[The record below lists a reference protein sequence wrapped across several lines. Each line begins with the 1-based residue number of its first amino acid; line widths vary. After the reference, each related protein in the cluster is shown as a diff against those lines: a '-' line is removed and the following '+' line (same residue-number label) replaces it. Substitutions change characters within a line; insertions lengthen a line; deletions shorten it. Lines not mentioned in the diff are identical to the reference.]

1 MKIQK
6 FVPILLASALLASCK
21 TGTPD
26 VSSSSP
32 SNEQSASS
40 ALSSEE
46 STAPVTS
53 EETSVSSEETPVSS
67 ETSSSSEVTTPSSSE
82 EPVTPPASS
91 SSEEPTPA
99 VISSWEQITEGARTQ
114 VNSFFTKFHRDGKES
129 THKPDDFLPALPVA
143 PSVAWTYDKSYGAEF
158 GNSFGVAAL
167 TGDDTNENKALVAQ
181 YNKLLLAK
189 GWTKATDSDFDDFD
203 IVGLAL
209 YGTNVYCMDD
219 SDSNKRLVAEIIPC
233 ADAEGDGLMTY
244 APMDPEGNEI
254 TSGIFIVVQ
263 TA

>member
-21 TGTPD
+21 TPTPA
-26 VSSSSP
+26 VSSSVP
-32 SNEQSASS
+32 SNEQPASS
-40 ALSSEE
+40 VSTSKE
-46 STAPVTS
+46 STTPTTS
-53 EETSVSSEETPVSS
+53 EEKPASS
-67 ETSSSSEVTTPSSSE
+67 ETSSSEVTTPSSSSE
-82 EPVTPPASS
+82 EPVTPPAPS
-91 SSEEPTPA
+91 SSEEPAPA
-99 VISSWEQITEGARTQ
+99 VISSWEQITESARTQ
-114 VNSFFTKFHRDGKES
+114 VNLFFTKFHRDGKES

-143 PSVAWTYDKSYGAEF
+143 PSVAWTYDESYGAQY

-167 TGDDTNENKALVAQ
+167 TGDDANENKALIAQ

-189 GWTKATDSDFDDFD
+189 GWVKATDSDFDV
-203 IVGLAL
+203 IGLAL
-209 YGTNVYCMDD
+209 YGTNVYCIDDTD
-219 SDSNKRLVAEIIPC
+219 SDKRLVAEIIPC

>member
-40 ALSSEE
+40 ALPSEE
-46 STAPVTS
+46 STAPVIS

-67 ETSSSSEVTTPSSSE
+67 ETSSSSE
-82 EPVTPPASS
+82 EPVTPPAPS

-203 IVGLAL
+203 VIGLAL
-209 YGTNVYCMDD
+209 YGANVYCMDD
-219 SDSNKRLVAEIIPC
+219 SDSKKRLVAEIIPC
-233 ADAEGDGLMTY
+233 ADAKGDGLMTY

>member
-21 TGTPD
+21 TPTPA
-26 VSSSSP
+26 VSSSVP
-32 SNEQSASS
+32 SNEQPASS
-40 ALSSEE
+40 VSTSKE
-46 STAPVTS
+46 STTPTTS
-53 EETSVSSEETPVSS
+53 EEKPASS
-67 ETSSSSEVTTPSSSE
+67 ETSSSEVTTPSSSSE
-82 EPVTPPASS
+82 EPVTPPAPS
-91 SSEEPTPA
+91 SSEEPAPA
-99 VISSWEQITEGARTQ
+99 VISSWEQITESARTQ
-114 VNSFFTKFHRDGKES
+114 VNLFFTKFHRDGKES

-143 PSVAWTYDKSYGAEF
+143 PSVAWTYDESYGAQY

-167 TGDDTNENKALVAQ
+167 TGDDANENKALIAQ

-189 GWTKATDSDFDDFD
+189 GWVKATDSDFDDFD
-203 IVGLAL
+203 VIGLAL
-209 YGTNVYCMDD
+209 YGTNVYCIDDTD
-219 SDSNKRLVAEIIPC
+219 SDKRLVAEIIPC

>member
-40 ALSSEE
+40 ALPSEE

-67 ETSSSSEVTTPSSSE
+67 ETSSSSE

-189 GWTKATDSDFDDFD
+189 GWTKATDSDFD

-219 SDSNKRLVAEIIPC
+219 SDSKKRLVAEIIPC

>member
-26 VSSSSP
+26 VSSSVP
-32 SNEQSASS
+32 SNEQPASS
-40 ALSSEE
+40 VLPSGE

-53 EETSVSSEETPVSS
+53 EETSASSEETPVSS
-67 ETSSSSEVTTPSSSE
+67 ETSSSSE

-219 SDSNKRLVAEIIPC
+219 SDSKKRLVAEIIPC
-233 ADAEGDGLMTY
+233 ADAEGDGLTIF

>member
-21 TGTPD
+21 TPTPV
-26 VSSSSP
+26 VSSSAP
-32 SNEQSASS
+32 SNEQPASS
-40 ALSSEE
+40 VLPSEE
-46 STAPVTS
+46 ST
-53 EETSVSSEETPVSS
+53 TPA
-67 ETSSSSEVTTPSSSE
+67 SSE
-82 EPVTPPASS
+82 EPA
-91 SSEEPTPA
+91 PA
-99 VISSWEQITEGARTQ
+99 VISSWEQITESARTQ
-114 VNSFFTKFHRDGKES
+114 VNLFFTKFHRDGKES
-129 THKPDDFLPALPVA
+129 AHKPDDFLPVLPVA
-143 PSVAWTYDKSYGAEF
+143 PSVAWTYDESYGAKY

-167 TGDDTNENKALVAQ
+167 TGDDANENKALIAQ

-189 GWTKATDSDFDDFD
+189 GWAKATDSDFDDFD
-203 IVGLAL
+203 VIGLAL

-219 SDSNKRLVAEIIPC
+219 TDSDKRLVAEIIPC

-244 APMDPEGNEI
+244 APMDPEDNEI

>member
-21 TGTPD
+21 TPTPV
-26 VSSSSP
+26 VSSSAP
-32 SNEQSASS
+32 SNEQPASS
-40 ALSSEE
+40 VLPSEE
-46 STAPVTS
+46 STTPA
-53 EETSVSSEETPVSS
+53 SSEETPVSS
-67 ETSSSSEVTTPSSSE
+67 ETSSSEATTPSSSSE

-91 SSEEPTPA
+91 SSEEPAPA

-114 VNSFFTKFHRDGKES
+114 ANSFFTKFHHDGKES

-143 PSVAWTYDKSYGAEF
+143 PSVVWTYDKSYPAEY
-158 GNSFGVAAL
+158 GNSLGVAAL
-167 TGDDTNENKALVAQ
+167 TGDDANENKALVAQ

-189 GWTKATDSDFDDFD
+189 GWTKATDSDFDAFN
-203 IVGLAL
+203 IAGLAL

-233 ADAEGDGLMTY
+233 ADAEGDGITIF

>member
-6 FVPILLASALLASCK
+6 IVPILLASALLASCK
-21 TGTPD
+21 LAIPD
-26 VSSSSP
+26 VSSSAS
-32 SNEQSASS
+32 SNEKPASS
-40 ALSSEE
+40 VSTSKESTTPASSEE
-46 STAPVTS
+46 K
-53 EETSVSSEETPVSS
+53 PVSS
-67 ETSSSSEVTTPSSSE
+67 ETSSSEVTTPSFSSE
-82 EPVTPPASS
+82 EPVTPPAPS
-91 SSEEPTPA
+91 SSEEPAPA

-167 TGDDTNENKALVAQ
+167 TGDDANENKALVAQ

-203 IVGLAL
+203 IIGLAL

-219 SDSNKRLVAEIIPC
+219 SDSKKRLVAEIIPC

>member
-21 TGTPD
+21 TPTPA
-26 VSSSSP
+26 VSSSAP
-32 SNEQSASS
+32 SNEQPASS
-40 ALSSEE
+40 VLPSEE
-46 STAPVTS
+46 STTPASS
-53 EETSVSSEETPVSS
+53 EEKPASSEETPVSS
-67 ETSSSSEVTTPSSSE
+67 ETSSSAVTTPSSSSE
-82 EPVTPPASS
+82 EPVTPPAS

-99 VISSWEQITEGARTQ
+99 VISSWEQITESARTQ
-114 VNSFFTKFHRDGKES
+114 VNLFFTKFHRDGKES
-129 THKPDDFLPALPVA
+129 THKPDDFLPVLPVA
-143 PSVAWTYDKSYGAEF
+143 PSVAWTYDESYGAKY

-167 TGDDTNENKALVAQ
+167 TGDDANENKALIAQ

-189 GWTKATDSDFDDFD
+189 GWAKATDSDFDDFD
-203 IVGLAL
+203 VIGLAL

-219 SDSNKRLVAEIIPC
+219 TDSDKRLVAEIIPC

-244 APMDPEGNEI
+244 APTDPEGNEI

>member
-21 TGTPD
+21 TPTPV
-26 VSSSSP
+26 VSSSAP
-32 SNEQSASS
+32 SNEQPASS
-40 ALSSEE
+40 VLPSEE
-46 STAPVTS
+46 STTPA
-53 EETSVSSEETPVSS
+53 SSEETPVSS
-67 ETSSSSEVTTPSSSE
+67 ETSSSEATTPSSSSE
-82 EPVTPPASS
+82 EPVTPPAPS
-91 SSEEPTPA
+91 SSEEPAPA
-99 VISSWEQITEGARTQ
+99 VISSWEQITESARTQ
-114 VNSFFTKFHRDGKES
+114 VNLFFTKFHRDGKES
-129 THKPDDFLPALPVA
+129 THKPDDFLPVLPVA
-143 PSVAWTYDKSYGAEF
+143 PSVVWTYDESYGAQY

-167 TGDDTNENKALVAQ
+167 TGDDANENKALIAQ

-189 GWTKATDSDFDDFD
+189 GWAKATDSDFDV
-203 IVGLAL
+203 IGLAL
-209 YGTNVYCMDD
+209 YGTNVYCMDNTD
-219 SDSNKRLVAEIIPC
+219 SDKRLVAEIIPC

>member
-21 TGTPD
+21 TPTPA
-26 VSSSSP
+26 VSSSVP
-32 SNEQSASS
+32 SNEQPASS
-40 ALSSEE
+40 VSTSKE
-46 STAPVTS
+46 STTPTTS
-53 EETSVSSEETPVSS
+53 EEKPASS
-67 ETSSSSEVTTPSSSE
+67 ETSSSEVITP
-82 EPVTPPASS
+82 SS
-91 SSEEPTPA
+91 SSEEPAPA
-99 VISSWEQITEGARTQ
+99 VISSWEQITESARTQ
-114 VNSFFTKFHRDGKES
+114 VNLFFTKFHRDGKES

-143 PSVAWTYDKSYGAEF
+143 PSVAWTYDESYGAQY

-167 TGDDTNENKALVAQ
+167 TGDDANENKALVAQ

-189 GWTKATDSDFDDFD
+189 GWAKATDSDFDDFD
-203 IVGLAL
+203 VIGLAL

-219 SDSNKRLVAEIIPC
+219 TDSDKRLVAEIIPC

>member
-21 TGTPD
+21 TPTPA
-26 VSSSSP
+26 VSSSFL
-32 SNEQSASS
+32 SNEQPASS
-40 ALSSEE
+40 VSTSKE
-46 STAPVTS
+46 STTPTTS
-53 EETSVSSEETPVSS
+53 EEKPASS
-67 ETSSSSEVTTPSSSE
+67 ETSSSEVTTPSSSSE
-82 EPVTPPASS
+82 EPVTPPAPS
-91 SSEEPTPA
+91 SSEEPAPA
-99 VISSWEQITEGARTQ
+99 VISSWEQITESARTQ
-114 VNSFFTKFHRDGKES
+114 VNLFFTKFHRDGKES

-143 PSVAWTYDKSYGAEF
+143 PSVAWTYDESYGAQY

-167 TGDDTNENKALVAQ
+167 TGDDANENKALIAQ

-189 GWTKATDSDFDDFD
+189 GWVKATDSDFDDFD
-203 IVGLAL
+203 VIGLAL
-209 YGTNVYCMDD
+209 YGTNVYCIDDTD
-219 SDSNKRLVAEIIPC
+219 SDKRLVAEIIPC

>member
-21 TGTPD
+21 TPTPV
-26 VSSSSP
+26 VSSSVP
-32 SNEQSASS
+32 SNEQPASS
-40 ALSSEE
+40 VLPSEE
-46 STAPVTS
+46 STTPVSS
-53 EETSVSSEETPVSS
+53 EETSASSEETPVSS
-67 ETSSSSEVTTPSSSE
+67 ETSSSSE
-82 EPVTPPASS
+82 EPVIPPASS

-143 PSVAWTYDKSYGAEF
+143 PSIAWTYDKSYGAEY

-167 TGDDTNENKALVAQ
+167 TGDDANENKALVAQ

-189 GWTKATDSDFDDFD
+189 GWTKATDSDFDHFD

-209 YGTNVYCMDD
+209 YGTNVYCMND

-233 ADAEGDGLMTY
+233 ADAEGDGLTIF
-244 APMDPEGNEI
+244 APVDPEENEI

>member
-21 TGTPD
+21 TPTPV
-26 VSSSSP
+26 VSSSAP
-32 SNEQSASS
+32 SNEQPASS
-40 ALSSEE
+40 VLPSEE
-46 STAPVTS
+46 STTPA
-53 EETSVSSEETPVSS
+53 SSEETPVSS
-67 ETSSSSEVTTPSSSE
+67 ETSSSEATTPSSSSE
-82 EPVTPPASS
+82 EPVTPPVPS
-91 SSEEPTPA
+91 SSEEPAPA
-99 VISSWEQITEGARTQ
+99 VISSWEQITESARTQ
-114 VNSFFTKFHRDGKES
+114 VNLFFTKFHRDGKES

-143 PSVAWTYDKSYGAEF
+143 PSVAWTYDESYGAKY

-167 TGDDTNENKALVAQ
+167 TGDDANENKALIAQ

-189 GWTKATDSDFDDFD
+189 GWAKATDSDFDDFD
-203 IVGLAL
+203 VIGLAL

-219 SDSNKRLVAEIIPC
+219 TDSDKRLVAEIIPC

>member
-21 TGTPD
+21 TPTPV
-26 VSSSSP
+26 VSSSAP
-32 SNEQSASS
+32 SNEQPASS
-40 ALSSEE
+40 VLPSEE
-46 STAPVTS
+46 STTPA
-53 EETSVSSEETPVSS
+53 SSEETPVSS
-67 ETSSSSEVTTPSSSE
+67 ETSSSEATTPSSSSE
-82 EPVTPPASS
+82 EPVTPPAPS
-91 SSEEPTPA
+91 SSEEPAPA
-99 VISSWEQITEGARTQ
+99 VISSWEQITESARTQ
-114 VNSFFTKFHRDGKES
+114 VNLFFTKFHRDGKES
-129 THKPDDFLPALPVA
+129 THKPDDFLPVLPVA
-143 PSVAWTYDKSYGAEF
+143 PSVAWTYDESYGAKY

-167 TGDDTNENKALVAQ
+167 TGDDANENKALIAQ

-189 GWTKATDSDFDDFD
+189 GWAKATDSDFDV
-203 IVGLAL
+203 IGLAL

-219 SDSNKRLVAEIIPC
+219 TDSDKRLVAEIIPC

>member
-21 TGTPD
+21 TPTSV
-26 VSSSSP
+26 VSSSAP
-32 SNEQSASS
+32 SNEQPASS
-40 ALSSEE
+40 VLPSEE
-46 STAPVTS
+46 STTPA
-53 EETSVSSEETPVSS
+53 SSEETPVSS
-67 ETSSSSEVTTPSSSE
+67 EASSSEVTNPSSSSE
-82 EPVTPPASS
+82 EPVTPPAPS
-91 SSEEPTPA
+91 SSEEPAPA
-99 VISSWEQITEGARTQ
+99 VISSWEQITESARTQ
-114 VNSFFTKFHRDGKES
+114 VNLFFTKFHRDGKES
-129 THKPDDFLPALPVA
+129 THKPDDFLPVLPVA
-143 PSVAWTYDKSYGAEF
+143 PSVAWTYDESYGAQY

-167 TGDDTNENKALVAQ
+167 TGDDANENKALIAQ
-181 YNKLLLAK
+181 YNKLLLTK
-189 GWTKATDSDFDDFD
+189 GWAKATDSDFDDFD
-203 IVGLAL
+203 VIGLAL

-219 SDSNKRLVAEIIPC
+219 TDSDKRLVAEIIPC

>member
-21 TGTPD
+21 TPTPV
-26 VSSSSP
+26 VSSSAP
-32 SNEQSASS
+32 SNEQPASS
-40 ALSSEE
+40 VLPSEE
-46 STAPVTS
+46 ST
-53 EETSVSSEETPVSS
+53 TPA
-67 ETSSSSEVTTPSSSE
+67 SSE
-82 EPVTPPASS
+82 EPA
-91 SSEEPTPA
+91 PA
-99 VISSWEQITEGARTQ
+99 VISSWEQITESARTQ
-114 VNSFFTKFHRDGKES
+114 VNLFFTKFHRDGKES
-129 THKPDDFLPALPVA
+129 THKPDDFLPVLPVA
-143 PSVAWTYDKSYGAEF
+143 PSVAWTYDESYGAKY

-167 TGDDTNENKALVAQ
+167 TGDDANENKALIAQ
-181 YNKLLLAK
+181 YNKLLLQK
-189 GWTKATDSDFDDFD
+189 GWAKATDSDFDDFD
-203 IVGLAL
+203 VIGLAL

-219 SDSNKRLVAEIIPC
+219 TDSDKRLVAEIIPC

>member
-6 FVPILLASALLASCK
+6 IVPILLASALLASCK
-21 TGTPD
+21 TPTPV
-26 VSSSSP
+26 VSSSVP
-32 SNEQSASS
+32 SNEQPASS
-40 ALSSEE
+40 VLPSEE

-189 GWTKATDSDFDDFD
+189 GWTKATDSDFD

-219 SDSNKRLVAEIIPC
+219 SDSKKRLVAEIIPC
-233 ADAEGDGLMTY
+233 ADAEGDGLTIF

>member
-6 FVPILLASALLASCK
+6 IVPILLASALLASCK
-21 TGTPD
+21 LAIPD
-26 VSSSSP
+26 VSSSAS
-32 SNEQSASS
+32 SNEKPASS
-40 ALSSEE
+40 VLPSEE

-53 EETSVSSEETPVSS
+53 KETSVSS
-67 ETSSSSEVTTPSSSE
+67 ETSSSSEVTTPSSSSE

-91 SSEEPTPA
+91 SEEATPT

-143 PSVAWTYDKSYGAEF
+143 PSVAWTYDKSYGAEY

-219 SDSNKRLVAEIIPC
+219 SDSKKRLVAEIIPC
-233 ADAEGDGLMTY
+233 ADAEGDGLTIF

>member
-26 VSSSSP
+26 VSSSAP
-32 SNEQSASS
+32 SNEQPASS
-40 ALSSEE
+40 VLPSEE
-46 STAPVTS
+46 ST
-53 EETSVSSEETPVSS
+53 TPA
-67 ETSSSSEVTTPSSSE
+67 SSE

-91 SSEEPTPA
+91 SSEEPAPA

-114 VNSFFTKFHRDGKES
+114 ANSFFTKFHHDGKES

-143 PSVAWTYDKSYGAEF
+143 PSVVWTYDKSYPAEY
-158 GNSFGVAAL
+158 GNSLGVAAL
-167 TGDDTNENKALVAQ
+167 TGDDANENKALVAQ

-203 IVGLAL
+203 VIGLAL

-219 SDSNKRLVAEIIPC
+219 TDSDKRLVAEIIPC
-233 ADAEGDGLMTY
+233 ADAEGDGLTILS
-244 APMDPEGNEI
+244 PRDPEGNEI
-254 TSGIFIVVQ
+254 TSGIFITVQ
-263 TA
+263 TE

>member
-21 TGTPD
+21 TGMPD
-26 VSSSSP
+26 VSSSAS
-32 SNEQSASS
+32 SNEQPASS
-40 ALSSEE
+40 VLPSEE
-46 STAPVTS
+46 STAPVIS
-53 EETSVSSEETPVSS
+53 EETSV
-67 ETSSSSEVTTPSSSE
+67 
-82 EPVTPPASS
+82 

>member
-6 FVPILLASALLASCK
+6 FVPILLASALLTSCK
-21 TGTPD
+21 IGTPD

-40 ALSSEE
+40 ALPSEE

-129 THKPDDFLPALPVA
+129 THKPDDFLPTLPVA

-189 GWTKATDSDFDDFD
+189 GWTKATDSDFD

-219 SDSNKRLVAEIIPC
+219 SDSKKRLVAEIIPC
-233 ADAEGDGLMTY
+233 ADAEGDGLTIF

>member
-6 FVPILLASALLASCK
+6 IVPILLASALLASCK
-21 TGTPD
+21 LAIPD
-26 VSSSSP
+26 VSSSAS
-32 SNEQSASS
+32 SNEKPASS
-40 ALSSEE
+40 VLPSEE

-53 EETSVSSEETPVSS
+53 KETSVSSE
-67 ETSSSSEVTTPSSSE
+67 TSSSSE
-82 EPVTPPASS
+82 EPVTPPAPS
-91 SSEEPTPA
+91 SSEEPAPA

-167 TGDDTNENKALVAQ
+167 TGDDANENKALVAQ

-203 IVGLAL
+203 IIGLAL

-219 SDSNKRLVAEIIPC
+219 SDSKKRLVAEIIPC
-233 ADAEGDGLMTY
+233 ADAEGDGLTIF
-244 APMDPEGNEI
+244 APMDPEENEI

>member
-21 TGTPD
+21 LAIPD

-32 SNEQSASS
+32 SNEQPAPSV
-40 ALSSEE
+40 LPSEE
-46 STAPVTS
+46 STTPVTS
-53 EETSVSSEETPVSS
+53 EETPVSSEETPVSS
-67 ETSSSSEVTTPSSSE
+67 ETSSSSEVTTPSSSSE

-91 SSEEPTPA
+91 SEEATPT

-114 VNSFFTKFHRDGKES
+114 ANSFFTKFHHDGKES

-143 PSVAWTYDKSYGAEF
+143 PSVVWTYDKSYPAEY
-158 GNSFGVAAL
+158 GNSLGVAAL
-167 TGDDTNENKALVAQ
+167 TGDDANENKALVAQ

-203 IVGLAL
+203 IIGLAL

-233 ADAEGDGLMTY
+233 ADAEGDGLTILS
-244 APMDPEGNEI
+244 PRDPEGNEI
-254 TSGIFIVVQ
+254 TSGIFITVQ
-263 TA
+263 TE

>member
-26 VSSSSP
+26 VSSSVP
-32 SNEQSASS
+32 SNEQPASS
-40 ALSSEE
+40 VLPSEE
-46 STAPVTS
+46 STAPVIS

-67 ETSSSSEVTTPSSSE
+67 ETSSSSE

-91 SSEEPTPA
+91 SSEEPAPA

-189 GWTKATDSDFDDFD
+189 GWTKATDSDFDHFD

-209 YGTNVYCMDD
+209 YGTNVYCMND

-233 ADAEGDGLMTY
+233 ADAEGDGLTIF
-244 APMDPEGNEI
+244 APVDPEENEI

>member
-32 SNEQSASS
+32 SNEQPASS
-40 ALSSEE
+40 VLPSEE

-53 EETSVSSEETPVSS
+53 EEKPASS
-67 ETSSSSEVTTPSSSE
+67 ETSSSEVTTP
-82 EPVTPPASS
+82 SS

-143 PSVAWTYDKSYGAEF
+143 PSIAWTYDKSYGAEY

-167 TGDDTNENKALVAQ
+167 TGDDANENKALVAQ

-189 GWTKATDSDFDDFD
+189 GWTKATDSDFDHFD

-219 SDSNKRLVAEIIPC
+219 SDSKKRLVAEIIPC

>member
-26 VSSSSP
+26 VSSSVP
-32 SNEQSASS
+32 SNEQPASS
-40 ALSSEE
+40 VLPSEE
-46 STAPVTS
+46 STAPVIS

-67 ETSSSSEVTTPSSSE
+67 ETSSSSEVTTP
-82 EPVTPPASS
+82 SS

-143 PSVAWTYDKSYGAEF
+143 PSVAWTYDKSYGAEY

-167 TGDDTNENKALVAQ
+167 TGDDANENKALVAQ

-203 IVGLAL
+203 IIGLAL

-219 SDSNKRLVAEIIPC
+219 SDSKKRLVAEIIPC

>member
-21 TGTPD
+21 TPTPD
-26 VSSSSP
+26 VSSSAP
-32 SNEQSASS
+32 SNEQPASS
-40 ALSSEE
+40 VLPSEE
-46 STAPVTS
+46 SITPA
-53 EETSVSSEETPVSS
+53 SSKA
-67 ETSSSSEVTTPSSSE
+67 SSSEVTTPSSS
-82 EPVTPPASS
+82 
-91 SSEEPTPA
+91 SEEPAPA
-99 VISSWEQITEGARTQ
+99 VISSWEQITESARTQ
-114 VNSFFTKFHRDGKES
+114 VNLFFTKFHRDGKES
-129 THKPDDFLPALPVA
+129 THKPDDFLPVLPVA
-143 PSVAWTYDKSYGAEF
+143 SSVAWTYDESYGAQY

-167 TGDDTNENKALVAQ
+167 TGDDANENKALIAQ

-189 GWTKATDSDFDDFD
+189 GWAKATDSDFDV
-203 IVGLAL
+203 IGLAL

-219 SDSNKRLVAEIIPC
+219 SDSDKRLVAEIIPC

>member
-6 FVPILLASALLASCK
+6 IVPILLASALLASCK
-21 TGTPD
+21 TPTPV
-26 VSSSSP
+26 VSSSVP
-32 SNEQSASS
+32 SNEQPASS
-40 ALSSEE
+40 VLPSEE

-114 VNSFFTKFHRDGKES
+114 VNSLFTKFHRDGKES

-189 GWTKATDSDFDDFD
+189 GWTKATDSDFD

-219 SDSNKRLVAEIIPC
+219 SDSKKRLVAEIFPC
-233 ADAEGDGLMTY
+233 ADAEGDGLTIF

>member
-21 TGTPD
+21 TPTPA
-26 VSSSSP
+26 VSSSAP
-32 SNEQSASS
+32 SNEQPASS
-40 ALSSEE
+40 VLTSQE
-46 STAPVTS
+46 ST
-53 EETSVSSEETPVSS
+53 TPASS
-67 ETSSSSEVTTPSSSE
+67 ETSSSEATTPSSFSE
-82 EPVTPPASS
+82 EPVTPPAPS

-99 VISSWEQITEGARTQ
+99 VISSWEQITESARTQ
-114 VNSFFTKFHRDGKES
+114 VNLFFTKFHRDGKES
-129 THKPDDFLPALPVA
+129 THKPDDFLPVLPVA
-143 PSVAWTYDKSYGAEF
+143 PSVAWTYDESYGAKY

-167 TGDDTNENKALVAQ
+167 TGDDANENKALIAQ

-189 GWTKATDSDFDDFD
+189 GWAKATDSDFDDFD
-203 IVGLAL
+203 VIGLAL

-219 SDSNKRLVAEIIPC
+219 TDSDKRLVAEIIPC

>member
-21 TGTPD
+21 IGTPD

-40 ALSSEE
+40 ALPSEE

-53 EETSVSSEETPVSS
+53 EETSASSEETPISS
-67 ETSSSSEVTTPSSSE
+67 ETSSSSEE
-82 EPVTPPASS
+82 
-91 SSEEPTPA
+91 
-99 VISSWEQITEGARTQ
+99 
-114 VNSFFTKFHRDGKES
+114 
-129 THKPDDFLPALPVA
+129 PVA

>member
-21 TGTPD
+21 TPTPT
-26 VSSSSP
+26 VSSSAP
-32 SNEQSASS
+32 SNEQPASSVSASK
-40 ALSSEE
+40 E
-46 STAPVTS
+46 STTPTTS
-53 EETSVSSEETPVSS
+53 EEKPASSEI
-67 ETSSSSEVTTPSSSE
+67 SSSEVTTPSSSSE
-82 EPVTPPASS
+82 EPVTPPAPS
-91 SSEEPTPA
+91 SSEEPAPA
-99 VISSWEQITEGARTQ
+99 VISSWEQITESARTQ
-114 VNSFFTKFHRDGKES
+114 VNLFFTKFHRDGKES
-129 THKPDDFLPALPVA
+129 THKPDDFLPVLPVA
-143 PSVAWTYDKSYGAEF
+143 PSVAWTYDESYGAQY

-167 TGDDTNENKALVAQ
+167 TGDDANENKALIAQ

-189 GWTKATDSDFDDFD
+189 GWAKATDSDFDDFD
-203 IVGLAL
+203 VIGLAL
-209 YGTNVYCMDD
+209 YGTNVYCIDDTD
-219 SDSNKRLVAEIIPC
+219 SDKRLVAEIIPC